1 MTVTQRIRGW
11 IGGDQGK
18 AEAPPT
24 YVVVV
29 PPWSQ
34 VTVADLYAE
43 GYRVSA
49 ALLPWLDRPQAEW
62 PASMWFATGV
72 QGVFDWIAGGK
83 SPFPGDPPAT
93 LENVARGIAVLERL
107 PHDGTPGSWVLR
119 GTCAALLWL
128 IGESREVT
136 YPVSSAA

>member
-1 MTVTQRIRGW
+1 
-11 IGGDQGK
+11 
-18 AEAPPT
+18 
-24 YVVVV
+24 
-29 PPWSQ
+29 
-34 VTVADLYAE
+34 
-43 GYRVSA
+43 
-49 ALLPWLDRPQAEW
+49 
-62 PASMWFATGV
+62 MWFATGV
-72 QGVFDWIAGGK
+72 QGAFDWIAGGK